1 MVLLGFQS
9 TPGLIEMKC
18 MNGGI
23 ACGLWWMESL
33 GRIILLGLFPLT
45 DGLSCDKWR
54 KTALHPQIGSVC
66 QSCRIQ
72 MLDSQFFGELLSH
85 EGFSVNCQIV

>member
-1 MVLLGFQS
+1 M
-9 TPGLIEMKC
+9 EMKC

-23 ACGLWWMESL
+23 AGGLSWMESF

-54 KTALHPQIGSVC
+54 KTAHPQISSVC
-66 QSCRIQ
+66 QTCVSHRNTFLF
-72 MLDSQFFGELLSH
+72 LDQSSLEILH
-85 EGFSVNCQIV
+85 SVNCHIVGGCYNNHLN